1 MPTLDL
7 DDVTIAYDIAGD
19 PDAPPVVLMAG
30 CGGPAAGWFAIG
42 PALTA
47 AGFRVVTFD
56 HRGMAPSSSPPA
68 PYSVADLV
76 ADAVGLVHHL
86 CLRARRVARY
96 SHGGMG
102 A

>member
-30 CGGPAAGWFAIG
+30 CGGPAAGWFAIV

-47 AGFRVVTFD
+47 AGCRVVTAGALF
-56 HRGMAPSSSPPA
+56 G
-68 PYSVADLV
+68 
-76 ADAVGLVHHL
+76 
-86 CLRARRVARY
+86 RRPRRRHTATL
-96 SHGGMG
+96 
-102 A
+102 